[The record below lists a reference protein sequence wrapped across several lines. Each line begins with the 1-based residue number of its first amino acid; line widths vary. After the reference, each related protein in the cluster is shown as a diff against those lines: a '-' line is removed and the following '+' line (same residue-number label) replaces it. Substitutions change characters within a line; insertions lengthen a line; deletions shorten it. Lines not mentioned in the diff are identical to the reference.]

1 MIENPW
7 EWANEIGHA
16 FRTHD
21 DIIASWDSVLE
32 ILDVHA
38 QVVHYGGPGH
48 WADPGTFIWR
58 HRATANSVTISSLLI
73 LAHITLC

>member
-7 EWANEIGHA
+7 EWANEIGHT

-21 DIIASWDSVLE
+21 DIIASWESVVE

-48 WADPGTFIWR
+48 WADPGTFLFVETLS
-58 HRATANSVTISSLLI
+58 HDQNSKSI
-73 LAHITLC
+73 LT